1 MDTNNTVKSQNQP
14 AKKKH
19 GPIYYIITVIGW
31 IFGILV
37 IGGLVY
43 NNFFNNQQD
52 LPLEAYSFTTSQIE
66 QVDKYSVIE
75 FANKTTG
82 NDNMDGDW
90 VVLTDIYYYTG
101 IDDDLNI
108 AYATGTDLESLAVIQ
123 FFNHEN
129 LAEFL
134 INVEY
139 DNMIALGKCAY
150 DTETQMTYLTGAVL
164 LNADYSFAVPS
175 EFIENS
181 NDETSSSISG
191 EDPLLEFLNNP
202 IRFEETYTGK
212 YITATNFEIYTI
224 EEDEVTAIL
233 YVDDTVLYLACDVDR
248 TTAASLDSSQRYN
261 ITGCVGSINST
272 LREIELSDCT
282 FTPAS

>member
-52 LPLEAYSFTTSQIE
+52 LPLEAYFFTTSQIE

-139 DNMIALGKCAY
+139 DNMIALGKW
-150 DTETQMTYLTGAVL
+150 
-164 LNADYSFAVPS
+164 
-175 EFIENS
+175 
-181 NDETSSSISG
+181 
-191 EDPLLEFLNNP
+191 
-202 IRFEETYTGK
+202 
-212 YITATNFEIYTI
+212 
-224 EEDEVTAIL
+224 
-233 YVDDTVLYLACDVDR
+233 
-248 TTAASLDSSQRYN
+248 
-261 ITGCVGSINST
+261 
-272 LREIELSDCT
+272 
-282 FTPAS
+282 

>member
-1 MDTNNTVKSQNQP
+1 MF
-14 AKKKH
+14 
-19 GPIYYIITVIGW
+19 
-31 IFGILV
+31 IFCRL
-37 IGGLVY
+37 
-43 NNFFNNQQD
+43 
-52 LPLEAYSFTTSQIE
+52 
-66 QVDKYSVIE
+66 
-75 FANKTTG
+75 
-82 NDNMDGDW
+82 
-90 VVLTDIYYYTG
+90 YYYTG

-212 YITATNFEIYTI
+212 YITATNFEIYII
-224 EEDEVTAIL
+224 EENEVTAIL
-233 YVDDTVLYLACDVDR
+233 YVDDTVLYLVCDVDR